1 MLTSFF
7 FLATPTFATAES
19 LVAREVDARITNIE
33 SIENLNGGI
42 RHYIFDALTTAGV
55 PMTVNTRDSHAGGVG
70 YWLDVGDRVILELID
85 VQDGTT
91 RVYFNDVHRERGL
104 MWLTIV
110 FAILI
115 VLVGLVRGLFSLVG
129 LCVTGLVI
137 YFFILPRIIAGGDPI
152 ITTVLASVLIL
163 AVNIPLSHGFR
174 RQSSMA
180 LVSSLVGLGL
190 VVLFTP
196 IFLYVAQI
204 SGLASEEAALLFWEL
219 NGLQIPSGIL
229 AAGIIL
235 ATVGVLDDIAITQ
248 SEVVDELLLADPHVT
263 RRQLFIRAMRVGR
276 HHIASTVN
284 TLVLVYVGTALP
296 IFLLFMNQSVGLIDF
311 LNTELIAE
319 EIVRTLAGTSALILT
334 VPISTWLATFPHP
347 IVDTSGNRG

>member
-1 MLTSFF
+1 
-7 FLATPTFATAES
+7 
-19 LVAREVDARITNIE
+19 
-33 SIENLNGGI
+33 
-42 RHYIFDALTTAGV
+42 
-55 PMTVNTRDSHAGGVG
+55 
-70 YWLDVGDRVILELID
+70 
-85 VQDGTT
+85 
-91 RVYFNDVHRERGL
+91 
-104 MWLTIV
+104 
-110 FAILI
+110 
-115 VLVGLVRGLFSLVG
+115 
-129 LCVTGLVI
+129 
-137 YFFILPRIIAGGDPI
+137 
-152 ITTVLASVLIL
+152 
-163 AVNIPLSHGFR
+163 
-174 RQSSMA
+174 MA

-334 VPISTWLATFPHP
+334 IPISTWLATFPHP